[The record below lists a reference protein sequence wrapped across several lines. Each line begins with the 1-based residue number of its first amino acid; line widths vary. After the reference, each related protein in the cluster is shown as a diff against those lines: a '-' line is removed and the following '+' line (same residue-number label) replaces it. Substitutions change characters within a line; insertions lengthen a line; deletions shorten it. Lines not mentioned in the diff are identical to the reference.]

1 MGQLHA
7 LMEKEGQV
15 PPGTT
20 IHRKIQSKIRAK
32 INELEGIGRTRGNKG
47 FTELEQCYD
56 VLRKTWIFFLFS
68 KNVEY
73 ETKKKEE
80 PTNSK
85 GSPLRIFAWPS
96 HSHPFRLSSSCG
108 FCQEIEVPE
117 KKLSIN
123 CSFCNTSFCCASCF
137 KHHLQDQCIC
147 ETCCCL
153 DAKCSKCSKCSCQ
166 TCCTR
171 CEKCRNLYH
180 LACRPLFF
188 WCDECHNALCHLC
201 FQQTRRCAKCQ
212 SGRGLIRMYDT

>member
-1 MGQLHA
+1 MSNMKRKKRKSQQTPREVLSA
-7 LMEKEGQV
+7 FL
-15 PPGTT
+15 PDPL
-20 IHRKIQSKIRAK
+20 IHI
-32 INELEGIGRTRGNKG
+32 LFG
-47 FTELEQCYD
+47 Y
-56 VLRKTWIFFLFS
+56 LR
-68 KNVEY
+68 V
-73 ETKKKEE
+73 
-80 PTNSK
+80 
-85 GSPLRIFAWPS
+85 
-96 HSHPFRLSSSCG
+96 CG
-108 FCQEIEVPE
+108 FCREIEVPE

-147 ETCCCL
+147 ETWCCL